1 MGITLEQY
9 RCSIG
14 TFKAYKLKRRISFN
28 HENAQYPYNPNNHI
42 NNNNTLYIVYCFAIL
57 YIFLFVETLVLDL
70 TLSSNASIARYYL
83 NISTSHHNLKLAAT
97 FLTYINSLY
106 LTILK
111 CVATSRVNKV
121 LCVTFLEKWHFVNFI
136 LTSLS
141 LYLTI
146 INISLI
152 IINNC
157 SLLNPGPKDPN
168 TISVFYQN
176 IQGLIT
182 YSSLGSVHPTM
193 NITKMSE
200 LNCFVTSQLPDL
212 IIFNETWL
220 EDSVQN
226 SEILPTQD
234 YKIFRLDRCHIT
246 HPPHPN
252 DPKKFRRNGGRVL
265 IAVSNTLDLNPKIVI
280 SKAKAEILSVIVT
293 LKNSKKLCI
302 TTCYRVGTL
311 SKSNCNEISTH
322 IQNISSNKSITK
334 HIIVGNFNLDSVIWD
349 DSSTSNDLHRKIIN
363 LFGRKLFNPNV
374 KVPHTL

>member
-1 MGITLEQY
+1 MVFG
-9 RCSIG
+9 
-14 TFKAYKLKRRISFN
+14 N
-28 HENAQYPYNPNNHI
+28 
-42 NNNNTLYIVYCFAIL
+42 IVYCFAIL

-83 NISTSHHNLKLAAT
+83 NISTSHHNLKLTAT
-97 FLTYINSLY
+97 CLTYINSLY

-121 LCVTFLEKWHFVNFI
+121 LCVLHFLRNGTKSFVNFI

-146 INISLI
+146 INTNLI

-200 LNCFVTSQLPDL
+200 LNCFVTSQLPDI

-220 EDSVQN
+220 KDSVQN

-234 YKIFRLDRCHIT
+234 YKIFRLDSSHIT

-252 DPKKFRRNGGRVL
+252 DPMKFRRNGGGVL
-265 IAVSNTLDLNPKIVI
+265 IAVSNTLDLNPKLAI
-280 SKAKAEILSVIVT
+280 SKAKAEILSVTVT

-334 HIIVGNFNLDSVIWD
+334 HIIVGGFNLDSVRLYGTILRHLM
-349 DSSTSNDLHRKIIN
+349 TYFVN
-363 LFGRKLFNPNV
+363 L
-374 KVPHTL
+374 